1 MGRQGGAGKPLDDL
15 GVGGTLCGGLPRLGG
30 LPLVLKGS
38 WLVSY
43 LYLFQLEGQGRS
55 FGARI
60 SSSELPI
67 PPGGGSSF
75 GPERRDI
82 GGEFVADRGS
92 RRGSR
97 VGEEPL
103 LSSGWVILLL

>member
-67 PPGGGSSF
+67 PPGGGGGVPLVLSVAISGESSSL
-75 GPERRDI
+75 I
-82 GGEFVADRGS
+82 GDHVGGRG
-92 RRGSR
+92 
-97 VGEEPL
+97 
-103 LSSGWVILLL
+103 